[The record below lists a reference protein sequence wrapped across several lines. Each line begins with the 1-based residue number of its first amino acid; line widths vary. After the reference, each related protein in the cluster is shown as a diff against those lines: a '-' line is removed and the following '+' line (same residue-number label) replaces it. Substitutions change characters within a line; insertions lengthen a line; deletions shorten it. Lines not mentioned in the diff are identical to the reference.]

1 MTFLTHEEQQN
12 DKLSFHLSINEQ
24 KNAANGIKH
33 INLYKKYAA
42 AISLNH
48 MA

>member
-24 KNAANGIKH
+24 KMRQIE
-33 INLYKKYAA
+33 
-42 AISLNH
+42 LNT
-48 MA
+48 

>member
-1 MTFLTHEEQQN
+1 MTFLTHEEQKN

-33 INLYKKYAA
+33 INLY
-42 AISLNH
+42 
-48 MA
+48 

>member
-24 KNAANGIKH
+24 KMRQME
-33 INLYKKYAA
+33 
-42 AISLNH
+42 LNT
-48 MA
+48 